1 MIQVLF
7 VDDDTEVL
15 EDFRRLLGIAGV
27 RWNIDLASSGDDAIK
42 MLTNGV
48 YDVIVSD
55 LMMPGMDGAELLTI
69 VREECP
75 TVMRILMSGHSD
87 VSFTARLVPQAH
99 QFLMKPLDLETVI
112 ATVERAYEVGQ
123 RLADPELKALL
134 GQITELPRPPQ
145 SVIRL
150 NQLLDDGD
158 ADISEVVEVVEHD
171 MALTAKLFQLVNSAY
186 YGLGRT
192 IQDVREA
199 VSYLGMNAVRNLAVS
214 IEVFRTVSS
223 TSHSHADVIAEL
235 NESGNDAAQIARQ
248 LVLGRE
254 QANEAFIAGLL
265 HDVGLLALVSFMPD
279 RYTALCD
286 AARRSHLPLADLELE
301 IVGASH
307 ADLGAYLLDMWGL
320 PFPIVEAVARHHD
333 AMHLP
338 VRRMDPAHAVC
349 IANSVVMAN
358 RGDKILPGVL
368 HAPLDSAYLK
378 ELGVLER
385 VAGLMAVGAG

>member
-7 VDDDTEVL
+7 VDDDTDVL
-15 EDFRRLLGIAGV
+15 NDFRSLLLMAGV
-27 RWNIDLASSGDDAIK
+27 RWAIDVASSGEDAVK
-42 MLTNGV
+42 MLDNGV
-48 YDVIVSD
+48 YDVVVAD
-55 LMMPGMDGAELLTI
+55 LMMPGMDGAELLSL
-69 VREECP
+69 VREQHP
-75 TVMRILMSGHSD
+75 TMMRILMSGHSD

-112 ATVERAYEVGQ
+112 SAVERAYEVGQ
-123 RLADPELKALL
+123 RLADPELRGLL

-158 ADISEVVEVVEHD
+158 AGIGDVVEVVEHD

-214 IEVFRTVSS
+214 IEVFRTVSA
-223 TSHSHADVIAEL
+223 TSHAHADVIAEL
-235 NESGNDAAQIARQ
+235 NEFGNDAAQVARQ

-265 HDVGLLALVSFMPD
+265 HDVGLLALVSYMPD
-279 RYTALCD
+279 RYEALCD
-286 AARRSHLPLADLELE
+286 AARKSGLPIHDLELE

-307 ADLGAYLLDMWGL
+307 ADLGAYILDMWGL
-320 PFPIVEAVARHHD
+320 PFTIVEAVARHHD

-338 VRRMDPAHAVC
+338 IRKMDPAHAVC
-349 IANSVVMAN
+349 IANSVVTAN
-358 RGDKILPGVL
+358 RGNKVLPGTV
-368 HAPLDSAYLK
+368 HEPLDSAYLK